1 MTHVHRDFIVG
12 CLLIS
17 PIVAFGVMAL
27 LLLLLLRPLLSGL
40 GFERL
45 FSNPPLAEFCLYIT
59 MFGLLVLF
67 F

>member
-1 MTHVHRDFIVG
+1 
-12 CLLIS
+12 
-17 PIVAFGVMAL
+17 MAL